1 MFLMNTPVLTA
12 VAGPLTIVGASWK
25 ATMGNIGLSVF
36 AILFLGA
43 SVKIFCAFALVQ
55 MLAIAL
61 TYKDPNFM
69 EVLEVW
75 LRCKSTPM
83 FLLEKGHRY
92 VG

>member
-1 MFLMNTPVLTA
+1 MNTPVLTA

-69 EVLEVW
+69 EVLEVR